1 MNNQQPTTNNQ
12 QPIRPSFSSVDNM
25 INLYAW
31 VGHQNFG
38 DELSPYIVRRIS
50 NLKVNIVDEN
60 VEHKLV
66 GLGSIITIKTL
77 YSGSLFWGTGVLT
90 EDREINRPRFK
101 VFPITHIVRHY
112 RRYRT
117 YANKQLV
124 PQFFAIRGP
133 LSAMRV
139 EMAGLDLNSGHKN
152 RNFVTGDPGILMP
165 YLYQPKKKSDHQRF
179 KLGIVIHQDQVVVEK
194 ALQELVQERYRDQVT
209 VINILRQGDNE
220 LEQFVDEL
228 CACDKIAS
236 TSLHGLIVAQAY
248 GIPVLF
254 LQSEECPLQKHS
266 TFKFDD
272 YCQGVAEKNFE
283 PYRFTL
289 HEGLISQLLNAD
301 FRDPPNLRA
310 ACNNLLEAFPYQ
322 DSMRISSLPY

>member
-1 MNNQQPTTNNQ
+1 MTSINQS
-12 QPIRPSFSSVDNM
+12 PSSCSVDNM

-31 VGHQNFG
+31 VGYQNFG
-38 DELSPYIVRRIS
+38 DELSPYIVSRVS
-50 NLKVNIVDEN
+50 NLKVNLVGEDFDY
-60 VEHKLV
+60 KLV
-66 GLGSIITIKTL
+66 GLGSIITFETM
-77 YSGSLFWGTGVLT
+77 YSGSLFWGSGVLT
-90 EDREINRPRFK
+90 EEAYLKRPKFK
-101 VFPITHIVRHY
+101 VFPLTHIREHY
-112 RRYRT
+112 RKYCLYSKR
-117 YANKQLV
+117 NLV

-133 LSAMRV
+133 LSAMHV
-139 EMAGLDLNSGHKN
+139 KQSGVDLNAGHKN
-152 RNFVTGDPGILMP
+152 RSFVTGDPGILMP

-179 KLGIVIHQDQVVVEK
+179 KLGIVIHQCQGVVEK

-209 VINILRQGDNE
+209 IINILRQGDNE

-283 PYRFTL
+283 PYRFIL

-310 ACNNLLEAFPYQ
+310 VCNNLLEAFPYQ

>member
-1 MNNQQPTTNNQ
+1 M
-12 QPIRPSFSSVDNM
+12 
-25 INLYAW
+25 
-31 VGHQNFG
+31 GHQNFG
-38 DELSPYIVRRIS
+38 DELSPYIVSSLS
-50 NLKVNIVDEN
+50 NLDVHLVSEE
-60 VEHKLV
+60 VEYKLV
-66 GLGSIITIKTL
+66 GLGSIITIETL
-77 YSGSLFWGTGVLT
+77 YSGSLFWGSGVLT
-90 EDREINRPRFK
+90 ETEDLNRPKFK
-101 VFPITHIVRHY
+101 IFPLSRIKILYH
-112 RRYRT
+112 RYCLYSKR
-117 YANKQLV
+117 KLV

-139 EMAGLDLNSGHKN
+139 EQAGLDLNAARKN
-152 RNFVTGDPGILMP
+152 KSLATGDPGILMP

-179 KLGIVIHQDQVVVEK
+179 KLGIVIHQSQGAVEK
-194 ALQELVQERYRDQVT
+194 ALQKLVQTHYRDQVT

-228 CACDKIAS
+228 CACDKIVS

-254 LQSEECPLQKHS
+254 LQSEECPLQNHS
-266 TFKFDD
+266 IFKFDD

>member
-1 MNNQQPTTNNQ
+1 MSTNQPHSVVTSCINNK
-12 QPIRPSFSSVDNM
+12 

-31 VGHQNFG
+31 IGNQNFG
-38 DELSPYIVRRIS
+38 DELSPYIVSRVS
-50 NLKVNIVDEN
+50 NVGVNLVGED

-66 GLGSIITIKTL
+66 GLGSIITINTL
-77 YSGSLFWGTGVLT
+77 YSGSLFWGSGVLT
-90 EDREINRPRFK
+90 EERELNRPKFK
-101 VFPITHIVRHY
+101 IFPITRIVRNY
-112 RRYRT
+112 RKYQT
-117 YANKQLV
+117 YVKSV

-139 EMAGLDLNSGHKN
+139 EQAGLDLNAGRKN
-152 RNFVTGDPGILMP
+152 KSLATGDPGILMP
-165 YLYQPKKKSDHQRF
+165 YLYHPKKKAEHQRF
-179 KLGIVIHQDQVVVEK
+179 KLGIVIHQDQGIVEK
-194 ALQELVQERYRDQVT
+194 SLQELVQERYRDQVT